1 MTFIQTYNGNLFDY
15 AMMHKSPLDIEDIA
29 HALSQICRFG
39 GHSREFYSVAQ
50 HSVYVSQL
58 VGSANKLA
66 GLMHDAP
73 EAYLGDMVSPL
84 KRRMP
89 EYQYHEKLLW
99 ATMAKQFDLP
109 SELPEEVKRA
119 DLTMLAAEARDLMGY
134 DATIWGIPAA
144 PESIRIVPWPSK
156 MAEKY
161 FLEAF
166 QTLTGEYAR
175 ALVTAAAAGPM

>member
-1 MTFIQTYNGNLFDY
+1 MTFIQTFKGHLFDY
-15 AMMHKSPLDIEDIA
+15 SMMHKHPVDIEDVA

-50 HSVYVSQL
+50 HCVFVSQL
-58 VGSANKLA
+58 VSPENRLA

-73 EAYLGDMVSPL
+73 EAYLGDVVSPL

-99 ATMAKQFDLP
+99 ASMAEQFGLP
-109 SELPEEVKRA
+109 KELPAEVKAA

-134 DATIWGIPAA
+134 DATIWGIPPA
-144 PESIRIVPWPSK
+144 PESIRIVPWPHRLAK
-156 MAEKY
+156 WR
-161 FLEAF
+161 FLDTY
-166 QTLTGEYAR
+166 QSLTGEYGR
-175 ALVTAAAAGPM
+175 ALVTASAAGPS

>member
-1 MTFIQTYNGNLFDY
+1 MTFIQTFKGGFFDF
-15 AMMHKSPLDIEDIA
+15 AMMHKHPLDIEDIA

-58 VGSANKLA
+58 VSGDNKLA

-89 EYQYHEKLLW
+89 EYKYHEGLLW
-99 ATMAKQFDLP
+99 ATLAKQYGLP
-109 SELPEEVKRA
+109 KELPEEVKAA
-119 DLTMLAAEARDLMGY
+119 DLIMLAAEARDLMGY
-134 DATIWGIPAA
+134 DATIWGIPPA
-144 PESIRIVPWPSK
+144 PESIRVVPWPSK
-156 MAEKY
+156 VAEKH

-166 QTLTGEYAR
+166 R
-175 ALVTAAAAGPM
+175 ALTSEYTRAMAVAIGPA